1 MNDLMDRV
9 DWLAFGSLIRAR
21 RDGRQMSQAALG
33 KILGISQAAISLI
46 ERGSPTG
53 LTADRFHVLLSSLEI
68 AESELPEVQK
78 IKPAA
83 AGNHIFISYSHKD
96 KVFLDR
102 LMVHLRPLEKRK
114 LIDPWAD
121 NRIVAGDKWK
131 TEIASS
137 LKKAR
142 AAILLIS
149 ADFLASDFIV
159 DNELP
164 PLLKKADESGTF
176 VIPVVLKPCRFA
188 REVGLATFQ
197 SINSPE
203 EPISGLDEHER
214 ELVYDS
220 IALRLER
227 LFENKS

>member
-1 MNDLMDRV
+1 MNDSMDRV
-9 DWLAFGSLIRAR
+9 DWVAFGALLRTR
-21 RDGRQMSQAALG
+21 RNERQMSQADLG
-33 KILGISQAAISLI
+33 KALGISQAAISLI

-53 LTADRFHVLLSSLEI
+53 LTEDSFRALRTIVEI
-68 AESELPEVQK
+68 TDAELPEVQK

-83 AGNHIFISYSHKD
+83 TGNHIFISYSHKD
-96 KVFLDR
+96 KAFLDR

-149 ADFLASDFIV
+149 ADFLASDYIV

-164 PLLKKADESGTF
+164 PLLKKADDSGTV
-176 VIPVVLKPCRFA
+176 VIPVVLRPCRFA
-188 REVGLATFQ
+188 REAGLATFQ

-220 IALRLER
+220 IARRLEL
-227 LFENKS
+227 LFESKS

>member
-1 MNDLMDRV
+1 
-9 DWLAFGSLIRAR
+9 
-21 RDGRQMSQAALG
+21 MSQADLG
-33 KILGISQAAISLI
+33 KALGISQATISLI

-53 LTADRFHVLLSSLEI
+53 LTEDRFRALLTIVEI
-68 AESELPEVQK
+68 SDSELPEVQK
-78 IKPAA
+78 IKPAT
-83 AGNHIFISYSHKD
+83 AGHLIFISYSHKD
-96 KVFLDR
+96 KAFLDR
-102 LMVHLRPLEKRK
+102 LMVHLRPLEKKK

-121 NRIVAGDKWK
+121 SRIVAGDKWK

-164 PLLKKADESGTF
+164 PLLRKADDSGTV
-176 VIPVVLKPCRFA
+176 VIPVVLRPCRFA
-188 REVGLATFQ
+188 REAGLASFQ

-220 IALRLER
+220 IARRLEL